1 MSPTPLDF
9 GGKYAAGD
17 SLRRFRRM
25 LADIVDAVGL
35 QVAADACG
43 TTKAHLRQAVD
54 ANGEAR
60 YVAIDH
66 VMPLL
71 MLAPAEVRAQA
82 LDAWLAGIGLRTAP
96 LRPRSVAERLADL
109 EERLKEE
116 LGPLGVRMVEEERS
130 RP

>member
-1 MSPTPLDF
+1 MTPSPLDF
-9 GGKYAAGD
+9 GGKYAQGD
-17 SLRRFRRM
+17 ALRRFRLA

-35 QVAADACG
+35 GIAADACG

-54 ANGEAR
+54 GADSR

-71 MLAPAEVRAQA
+71 MLAPAELRAKA
-82 LDAWLAGIGLRTAP
+82 LDAWLAALGLRTAP
-96 LRPRSVAERLADL
+96 LRQRSVAERLADL
-109 EERLKEE
+109 EERVLSE
-116 LGPLGVRMVEEERS
+116 LGTTGAKLVEDERG